1 MRLLIATPL
10 YPPDDGGPATYAKL
24 LETALPAKGIET
36 TIVSF
41 SKFRHLRKG
50 LSHLRYT
57 WALFR
62 VAKNADYIL
71 TLDPVSVGLPAL
83 IVSYLRNKPL
93 ILKMVGDYAWEQGTQ
108 RFGVK
113 ENLDEFVKKSDYS
126 SSVRA
131 LRKIEKEV
139 AMHAVRVIVPSEY
152 LKGIVIT
159 WGISPEKISV
169 VYNAFNADL
178 PTASKEVLRKKF
190 NYNHPIIISVGRMV
204 PWKGFKVLMDA
215 VEPLAKEFPGLTLE
229 IVGSGDRSEYETYA
243 KEKAYDFVHISANQS
258 HDEILSRIKAADC
271 FALNTGY
278 EGLSHLLLEAMA
290 VETPIVTTHV
300 GGNTELLTGDRGIL
314 LAYNDSKALTLAL
327 RVMLTDTAKS
337 REMAV
342 RAGAY
347 VQGFTEPHM
356 LESLV
361 KLLNT
366 LKI

>member
-24 LETALPAKGIET
+24 LETALLAKGIEPKV
-36 TIVSF
+36 VSF
-41 SKFRHLRKG
+41 SLFRALRKG
-50 LSHLRYT
+50 VSHFKFTR
-57 WALFR
+57 ALF
-62 VAKNADYIL
+62 AAAADSDLML

-83 IVSYLRNKPL
+83 IVSYLKKKPL

-113 ENLDEFVKKSDYS
+113 ENLDEFVKKRDYPIQ
-126 SSVRA
+126 VRF
-131 LRKIEKEV
+131 LRFIETKV
-139 AMHAVRVIVPSEY
+139 AEHAVRVIVPSEY
-152 LKGIVIT
+152 LKGIVMA
-159 WGISPEKISV
+159 WGIPSEKISV

-190 NYNHPIIISVGRMV
+190 NYNHPVIISVGRMV
-204 PWKGFKVLMDA
+204 PWKGFKGLMDA
-215 VEPLAKEFPGLTLE
+215 SAPLVQEFPGLTLE
-229 IVGSGDRSEYETYA
+229 IVGSGDRSEYESYA
-243 KEKAYDFVHISANQS
+243 KDKGYDFVKFSANQS

-290 VETPIVTTHV
+290 VETPIVTTAV
-300 GGNTELLTGDRGIL
+300 GGNTELLTGDRGVL
-314 LAYNDSKALTLAL
+314 LPYNDIDVLTKALREILSDKKRAE
-327 RVMLTDTAKS
+327 
-337 REMAV
+337 EMAS
-342 RAGAY
+342 RAGEY

-361 KLLNT
+361 SLLNT
-366 LKI
+366 VKP

>member
-24 LETALPAKGIET
+24 LETALPAKGIEVV
-36 TIVSF
+36 IVSF
-41 SKFRHLRKG
+41 SDFRHYKKG
-50 LSHLRYT
+50 ISHLRYT
-57 WALFR
+57 CALFR
-62 VAKNADYIL
+62 AGRGADLIL

-83 IVSYLRNKPL
+83 IVSYLRRKPL

-113 ENLDEFVKKSDYS
+113 ENLDEFVKKNDYPS
-126 SSVRA
+126 PVRT
-131 LRKIEKEV
+131 LRSIEREV
-139 AMHAVRVIVPSEY
+139 AGKATRVIVPSEY
-152 LKGIVIT
+152 LKGIVMA
-159 WGISPEKISV
+159 WGIPSEKVTV

-178 PTASKEVLRKKF
+178 PTASKESLRKKF
-190 NYNHPIIISVGRMV
+190 EYDHPVIISVGRMV

-215 VEPLAKEFPGLTLE
+215 VGPLVSEFPGLTLE
-229 IVGSGDRSEYETYA
+229 IVGSGDRGEYEAYA
-243 KEKAYDFVHISANQS
+243 KEKGYQFVKFSPNQS

-290 VETPIVTTHV
+290 VETPIVTTAV
-300 GGNTELLTGDRGIL
+300 GGNTELLTGDRGVL
-314 LAYNDSKALTLAL
+314 LPYNDIDALTKGL
-327 RVMLTDTAKS
+327 RGVLLDKTRSGDAAS
-337 REMAV
+337 RA
-342 RAGAY
+342 AAY

-361 KLLNT
+361 SLLNT
-366 LKI
+366 VKI